1 MKRWIVLVVLWI
13 VVGVPV
19 VLLLGFLGV
28 PLPFG
33 IAWILAFAA
42 ALLIAQQSFLDESGP
57 WPPPPPEQFQRGSD
71 VSRLAWAV
79 DARTGVVGMAL
90 RRRVSA
96 LADRRLGEYG
106 LSAHAADADE
116 VDAILGPG
124 AHAALVAAEMRRP
137 DLERLLR
144 ALEEPPVR
152 PNRSPSA
159 TTTPERA

>member
-1 MKRWIVLVVLWI
+1 VKRSIVLVVLWI

-19 VLLLGFLGV
+19 
-28 PLPFG
+28 
-33 IAWILAFAA
+33 AA
-42 ALLIAQQSFLDESGP
+42 SRIPRCPAPVRNRLDPRLRRALLIAQQSFLDESGP

-90 RRRVSA
+90 RRRVTA

-106 LSAHAADADE
+106 LSAHDADADE
-116 VDAILGPG
+116 VDAILEPG